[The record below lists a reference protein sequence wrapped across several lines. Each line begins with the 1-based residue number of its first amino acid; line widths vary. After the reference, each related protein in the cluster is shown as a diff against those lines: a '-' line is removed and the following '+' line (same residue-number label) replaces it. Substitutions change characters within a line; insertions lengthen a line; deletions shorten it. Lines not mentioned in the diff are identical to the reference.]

1 MSSNATA
8 ERLKHVQELRKAHF
22 YFGFDED
29 TNNQSVAKQ
38 PIPMQKTAKVRPMT
52 SVVEKDQKLQQQ
64 QPQQPIQPPKLQ
76 QNHFH
81 LGDDKPKL
89 ESIQKSDYQRPQ
101 SAAIAKL
108 SDETKK
114 DLRSH
119 HFQLGYHDINKP
131 TEYEQN
137 FGDQGKN
144 NVKKADNADL
154 RKHHHDFGDTNNYYS
169 SMYDTV
175 HNKQYDKALLG
186 QGYSKERMA
195 EMNVQLRKTHLVMG
209 RDGNGYITQNQ
220 AIYGKPQLQ
229 VNNFQDKTQ
238 QLVRNTH
245 ITMGTDRVEYTSQAK
260 ASHVGNQGDRS
271 ILNEAQLKDLRAT
284 HFQVGNDQA
293 VNYQSAYRSQFS
305 DRKGQQEQVRNPQFQ
320 QNNFDLKDEVVK
332 PTIQEHYKSTYNQQF
347 NGQKAEKVNPIVDNS
362 KNIMIGN
369 DKLSY
374 QSEAQARFRDFH
386 SKPGKLQEEVQAELR
401 KHHFKFGTDE
411 DTTESVAKAQ
421 FKNPH
426 GQPGKMD
433 AEMKK
438 DLRTHHFQLGYC
450 RNDYQTH
457 QKEFGS
463 KQGPPNKLP
472 PEMAQRI
479 RQSSYQN

>member
-22 YFGFDED
+22 HFGFDED
-29 TNNQSVAKQ
+29 TNHQSVAKQ
-38 PIPMQKTAKVRPMT
+38 PMPMQKTAKVRPMT
-52 SVVEKDQKLQQQ
+52 SVVEKDQKLEQQ
-64 QPQQPIQPPKLQ
+64 QPQQPIQAPKLQ

-89 ESIQKSDYQRPQ
+89 ESIQKSDFQRPQ

-119 HFQLGYHDINKP
+119 HFQLGYHDTNKP

-137 FGDQGKN
+137 FGNQGKN
-144 NVKKADNADL
+144 NFKKADNADL
-154 RKHHHDFGDTNNYYS
+154 RQTS
-169 SMYDTV
+169 SRLWGY
-175 HNKQYDKALLG
+175 KQLLLVDALLG

-209 RDGNGYITQNQ
+209 RDDNGYTTQNQ
-220 AIYGKPQLQ
+220 AIYGKPQVQ

-284 HFQVGNDQA
+284 HFQVGNEQA

-305 DRKGQQEQVRNPQFQ
+305 DRKGQQEQVRNPQLQ
-320 QNNFDLKDEVVK
+320 SNHFDLKDEVVR
-332 PTIQEHYKSTYNQQF
+332 PTVQEHYKSTYNQQF
-347 NGQKAEKVNPIVDNS
+347 DGQKAEKVNPIVDNS

-426 GQPGKMD
+426 GQPSKMD

-472 PEMAQRI
+472 PEMAQRV